1 MSEHQLRIIVLVKQV
16 PDTAN
21 VTGDAMKDDGTV
33 NRAALPAIFNPED
46 LNALEEALRLKERH
60 GGRVTVLTMG
70 PPAAAQVLRESLYR
84 GADEVVLLSD
94 RAFAGADTLAT
105 SYALARAIEQLGASD
120 LVLCGRQAIDGDTA
134 QVGPQI
140 AEKLSLPQITCV
152 SRIDE
157 LVPPGGATRG
167 GFGAGTSASEGS
179 ITATRS
185 VEDGTETLHA
195 PLPALLT
202 ITVEANEPRPP
213 SAKLVMT
220 YKHAAAE
227 AMPGYDDSYLDP
239 DSDEAEVC
247 LMSRDGTPVC
257 RAKIVL
263 WDAASIGAERD
274 LVGLR
279 GSPTRVKKID
289 SVVLAAGDTQLVEPT
304 DHGIR
309 GLVRELIEEHILG

>member
-1 MSEHQLRIIVLVKQV
+1 MSEHPLRMIVLVKQV

-21 VTGDAMKDDGTV
+21 VTGEAMKDDGTV

-105 SYALARAIEQLGASD
+105 SYALARAIEQLGESD

-157 LVPPGGATRG
+157 LVPPSATRD
-167 GFGAGTSASEGS
+167 GFGTGPDAGEGS

-185 VEDGTETLHA
+185 VEDGTETLRA

-202 ITVEANEPRPP
+202 VTSEANEPRPP

-220 YKHAAAE
+220 YKHAIAE

-247 LMSRDGTPVC
+247 LISRDGTPVC

-289 SVVLAAGDTQLVEPT
+289 SVVLATGEAQLVEPT

-309 GLVRELIEEHILG
+309 DLVRELIEEHILG